1 MNPLK
6 LIVENDFYDYD
17 VILEQENASKPKFLK
32 IRGPYVVSEQK
43 NANKRFYGRPM
54 MEKSVDKF
62 TTGKIKCGLSLGE
75 LNHPD
80 SVEVNSER
88 ACHRITS
95 LTPDGNTWIGESIV
109 LCSSS
114 DGVIK
119 GTPCGDILASI
130 IQHGGKPG
138 MSTRGVGNIIG
149 DGIVESYELITIDV
163 VSNPSGPNC
172 FVEGILESR
181 NFMITEH
188 GEIVEIA
195 YDLLDKK
202 LKKMPSKYNTK
213 VNEEYLAKILK
224 EFIQAI

>member
-17 VILEQENASKPKFLK
+17 VILEQENPTKPKFLK
-32 IRGPYVVSEQK
+32 IRGPYVVAEQK
-43 NANKRFYGRPM
+43 NANKRFYGKLM
-54 MEKSVDKF
+54 MEKSIDNF
-62 TTGKIKCGLSLGE
+62 TTKKIKNGLSLGE

-80 SVEVNSER
+80 STEINTER

-95 LTPDGNTWIGESIV
+95 LQPSGNTWIGESIV
-109 LCSSS
+109 LCSSA

-149 DGIVESYELITIDV
+149 DGIVESYELVTIDV

-172 FVEGILESR
+172 FVDGILESR

-195 YDLLDKK
+195 YNVLDKK
-202 LKKMPSKYNTK
+202 MEKLPSKYDTRKND
-213 VNEEYLAKILK
+213 EYLARILK
-224 EFIQAI
+224 EFIQSI